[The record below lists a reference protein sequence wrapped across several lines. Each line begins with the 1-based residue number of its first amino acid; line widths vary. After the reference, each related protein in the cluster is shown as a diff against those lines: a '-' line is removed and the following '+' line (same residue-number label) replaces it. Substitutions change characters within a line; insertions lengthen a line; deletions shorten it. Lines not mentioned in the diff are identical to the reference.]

1 MAERAVAPCER
12 FVRETGLAAALAEL
26 VEPVLEDLGFRLVR
40 AKVDS
45 RGEATVQIMAERPD
59 GTISVDDCELI
70 SRQLSPL
77 LDVHDLVPGT
87 YRLEI
92 SSPGIDRLL
101 VRASDFDDWSG
112 HEAKLELSELIDG
125 RKRFRGQ
132 LQGYQDGEALIEVE
146 LPEVGATVLGLP
158 LNLIREAK
166 LVLTDELI
174 REALTRAKKQKR
186 GDNAAGPVSPGDE
199 LDLED

>member
-1 MAERAVAPCER
+1 
-12 FVRETGLAAALAEL
+12 
-26 VEPVLEDLGFRLVR
+26 
-40 AKVDS
+40 
-45 RGEATVQIMAERPD
+45 
-59 GTISVDDCELI
+59 
-70 SRQLSPL
+70 
-77 LDVHDLVPGT
+77 
-87 YRLEI
+87 
-92 SSPGIDRLL
+92 

-112 HEAKLELSELIDG
+112 QEAKLELSELIDG